1 MKKNLILILIVLIIV
16 GAGGFFGGMKYGQ
29 SQALKNLTPEKM
41 REIFQQRG
49 GQLFTQNQGQKQ
61 RAGQNFVLGQVI
73 SKDEKSLTIKLA
85 DGSTKIIFLSPSTQI
100 TKATEGS
107 IEDIEIGKE
116 ISVTGTQNEDGS
128 LTARTIQ
135 ISPRPF
141 TPGSNR

>member
-1 MKKNLILILIVLIIV
+1 
-16 GAGGFFGGMKYGQ
+16 
-29 SQALKNLTPEKM
+29 LKNLTPEKM

-49 GQLFTQNQGQKQ
+49 GQLFTQNQGQRQ
-61 RAGQNFVLGQVI
+61 RTGQNFVLGQVI

-85 DGSTKIIFLSPSTQI
+85 DGSTKIVFLSQSTQI

>member
-1 MKKNLILILIVLIIV
+1 MKKNLILILIILIIV
-16 GAGGFFGGMKYGQ
+16 GAGGFFGGMKYGE
-29 SQALKNLTPEKM
+29 SETLKNLTPEKM

-49 GQLFTQNQGQKQ
+49 GQLFTQSQGQRQ
-61 RAGQNFVLGQVI
+61 RTGQNFVLGQVI

-85 DGSTKIIFLSPSTQI
+85 DGSTKIVFLSQSTQI

-116 ISVTGTQNEDGS
+116 VSVSGTQNEDGS

-135 ISPRPF
+135 ISPRLP
-141 TPGSNR
+141 RE

>member
-16 GAGGFFGGMKYGQ
+16 GAGGFFGGMKYGE

-41 REIFQQRG
+41 REIFQRRG
-49 GQLFTQNQGQKQ
+49 GQLFTQNQGQRQ

-85 DGSTKIIFLSPSTQI
+85 DGSTKIVFFSQSTQI
-100 TKATEGS
+100 SKATEGS

-116 ISVTGTQNEDGS
+116 VSVSGTQNEDGS

-135 ISPRPF
+135 ISPRLP
-141 TPGSNR
+141 RE

>member
-1 MKKNLILILIVLIIV
+1 MKKNLILILIILIIV
-16 GAGGFFGGMKYGQ
+16 GAGGFFGGMKYGE

-41 REIFQQRG
+41 REIFQQG
-49 GQLFTQNQGQKQ
+49 GQTFQGQRQ
-61 RAGQNFVLGQVI
+61 RVGQNFVLGQVI

-85 DGSTKIIFLSPSTQI
+85 DGSTKIVFFSQSTQI

-135 ISPRPF
+135 ISPRLP
-141 TPGSNR
+141 RE

>member
-16 GAGGFFGGMKYGQ
+16 GAGGFFGGMKYGE

-41 REIFQQRG
+41 REIFQQGG
-49 GQLFTQNQGQKQ
+49 GQLFTQNQGQRQ
-61 RAGQNFVLGQVI
+61 RTGQNFVLGQVI

-85 DGSTKIIFLSPSTQI
+85 DGSTKIVFFSQSTQI
-100 TKATEGS
+100 SKATEGS

-116 ISVTGTQNEDGS
+116 VSVSGTQNEDGS

-135 ISPRPF
+135 ISPRLP
-141 TPGSNR
+141 RE

>member
-16 GAGGFFGGMKYGQ
+16 GAGGFFGGMKYGE
-29 SQALKNLTPEKM
+29 SQALKNLTPEKI
-41 REIFQQRG
+41 REIFQQRSP
-49 GQLFTQNQGQKQ
+49 LFAQNQRQ
-61 RAGQNFVLGQVI
+61 RAGFLSGQVI

-85 DGSTKIIFLSPSTQI
+85 DGSTKIVFLSQSTQI

-141 TPGSNR
+141 TPESNR

>member
-1 MKKNLILILIVLIIV
+1 MKKNLILILIILIIV

-41 REIFQQRG
+41 REIFQQGG
-49 GQLFTQNQGQKQ
+49 GQLFTQNQGQRQ
-61 RAGQNFVLGQVI
+61 RAGFLSGQVI

-85 DGSTKIIFLSPSTQI
+85 DGSTKIVFLSPSTQI
-100 TKATEGS
+100 TKATKGS

-116 ISVTGTQNEDGS
+116 ILVTGTQNEDGS

-135 ISPRPF
+135 ISPRLP
-141 TPGSNR
+141 RE

>member
-49 GQLFTQNQGQKQ
+49 GQLFTQNQGQRQ

-85 DGSTKIIFLSPSTQI
+85 DGSTKIVFLSQSTQI

-116 ISVTGTQNEDGS
+116 ISVIGTQNEDGS

-141 TPGSNR
+141 TPESNR

>member
-1 MKKNLILILIVLIIV
+1 MKKNLILILIALIII
-16 GAGGFFGGMKYGQ
+16 GAGGFFGGMKYGE
-29 SQALKNLTPEKM
+29 SETLKNLTPEKM

-49 GQLFTQNQGQKQ
+49 GQLFTQNQGQRQ
-61 RAGQNFVLGQVI
+61 RTGQNFVLGQVI

-85 DGSTKIIFLSPSTQI
+85 DGSTKIVFLSQSTQI

-116 ISVTGTQNEDGS
+116 ISVSGTQNEDGS

-135 ISPRPF
+135 ISPRLP
-141 TPGSNR
+141 RE

>member
-16 GAGGFFGGMKYGQ
+16 GAGGFFGGMKYGE

-49 GQLFTQNQGQKQ
+49 GQLFTQNQGQRQ
-61 RAGQNFVLGQVI
+61 RTGQNFVLGQVI

-85 DGSTKIIFLSPSTQI
+85 DGSTKIVFLSQSTQI

-116 ISVTGTQNEDGS
+116 VSVSGTQNEDGS

-135 ISPRPF
+135 ISPRLP
-141 TPGSNR
+141 RE

>member
-16 GAGGFFGGMKYGQ
+16 GAGGFFGGMKYGE

-41 REIFQQRG
+41 REIFQQG
-49 GQLFTQNQGQKQ
+49 GQTFQGQRQ
-61 RAGQNFVLGQVI
+61 RTGQNFVLGQVI

-85 DGSTKIIFLSPSTQI
+85 DGSTKIVFFSQSTQI
-100 TKATEGS
+100 SKATEGS

-116 ISVTGTQNEDGS
+116 VSVTGTQNEDGS

-135 ISPRPF
+135 ISPRLP
-141 TPGSNR
+141 RE